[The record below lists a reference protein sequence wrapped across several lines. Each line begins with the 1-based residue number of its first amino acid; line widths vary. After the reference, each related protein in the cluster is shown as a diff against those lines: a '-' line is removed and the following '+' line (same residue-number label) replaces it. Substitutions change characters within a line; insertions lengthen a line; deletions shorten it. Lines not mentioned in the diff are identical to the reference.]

1 MLTKPV
7 FSAVLLGLLLQL
19 LVLLPNLN
27 LVDAAPSYTPP
38 PPPPPVNQTFTLTA
52 IASNVSGSDPSIV
65 DHPLLV
71 APPSGI
77 ASLVLGSGFTAP
89 TVPFEGFVYNGR
101 IYRTCPTSPTGACLG
116 FLTKAYGGALTGWYF
131 DFSDTE
137 TPYNLGPGDGPIIDG
152 FEVRA
157 DPDAA
162 GAGSPTVCKPTQ
174 QVLFWSDSRFWTFCS
189 MGTNGTYSVGFLP
202 SFSFSFSHPISCPPP
217 PHLFQS
223 WPSQANCRSV
233 SR

>member
-1 MLTKPV
+1 MLTKSVTSV
-7 FSAVLLGLLLQL
+7 FFVVLFLL
-19 LVLLPNLN
+19 LN
-27 LVDAAPSYTPP
+27 LVHAAPNYPP

-52 IASNVSGSDPSIV
+52 IASNVSGSDPSII

-89 TVPFEGFVYNGR
+89 TTPFEGFIYNGR

-116 FLTKAYGGALTGWYF
+116 FLTKAFGGALTGWYF
-131 DFSDTE
+131 DFSDNE

-157 DPDAA
+157 DPDVA
-162 GAGSPTVCKPTQ
+162 GAGSPTMCKPAQ
-174 QVLFWSDSRFWTFCS
+174 QVLYWGESRFWTFCG
-189 MGTNGTYSVGFLP
+189 MGTNGTYNV
-202 SFSFSFSHPISCPPP
+202 SFYLFFFFFFFFFSSSHPIFCPPT
-217 PHLFQS
+217 LFQ
-223 WPSQANCRSV
+223 
-233 SR
+233 